1 MSFSSSAKDE
11 IAAQRT
17 SSAAQRLSM
26 LAGLTNTAGSI
37 TIGRSGTGVRYITE
51 TYSVGK
57 LVSRLACAIYDVDAA
72 IAVREKEGM
81 GTRSVSIVLS
91 GAECETLLKDTGLLV
106 ASGEGMM
113 LGSGIRPNLISSET
127 KKRAFLSGAFLGSG
141 SITNPDKSYHL
152 EIVCR
157 NEELAKKICEMMNGF
172 GFNAKS
178 FQRKSTSVVYVKEGD
193 SISGFLALMGA
204 SNAALEFEEARIYK
218 SIKNNTNRMVNYENA
233 NLDKTARAAAAQT
246 QCIEL
251 IRDVMGLT
259 KLPDALREVAEV
271 RLNNREATLNELA
284 QLTGISKSSV
294 NYRLGKLKE
303 IADDIRHKYG
313 DV

>member
-91 GAECETLLKDTGLLV
+91 GAECKTLLKDT
-106 ASGEGMM
+106 
-113 LGSGIRPNLISSET
+113 
-127 KKRAFLSGAFLGSG
+127 
-141 SITNPDKSYHL
+141 
-152 EIVCR
+152 
-157 NEELAKKICEMMNGF
+157 
-172 GFNAKS
+172 
-178 FQRKSTSVVYVKEGD
+178 
-193 SISGFLALMGA
+193 
-204 SNAALEFEEARIYK
+204 
-218 SIKNNTNRMVNYENA
+218 
-233 NLDKTARAAAAQT
+233 
-246 QCIEL
+246 
-251 IRDVMGLT
+251 
-259 KLPDALREVAEV
+259 
-271 RLNNREATLNELA
+271 
-284 QLTGISKSSV
+284 
-294 NYRLGKLKE
+294 
-303 IADDIRHKYG
+303 
-313 DV
+313 